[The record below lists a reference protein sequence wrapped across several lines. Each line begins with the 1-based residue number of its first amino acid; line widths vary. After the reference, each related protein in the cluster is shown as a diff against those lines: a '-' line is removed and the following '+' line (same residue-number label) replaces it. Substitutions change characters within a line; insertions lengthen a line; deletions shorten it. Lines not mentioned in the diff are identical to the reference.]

1 MQAKA
6 PAKLPMRAGFTLIE
20 MAIVLVIIGLIAGA
34 VVVGQDLM
42 RAAGVRATISQIEK
56 YNTAVNT
63 FREKYG
69 YLPGDINASAAAQ
82 FGFLPRGIYHGMGDG
97 DGYIEGLYANSPST
111 NTGYAI
117 GYGETAMVWVDLSM
131 ANLIDGGFNTS
142 TMLSRPPGT
151 ITGAGLSAYFPTA
164 KLGGGN
170 YIYIWS
176 DGVFHSGG
184 NGWVGWSNNGTNYF
198 GLSTISQIDGTGQS
212 TSTATLPVKDAFAID
227 SKIDDGLPQ
236 LGRVTVQYVSLGL
249 LAWAGTAYTG
259 APTTAATA
267 GSATS
272 CYDNSSA
279 ASGTPGV
286 AGAAQHYSLE
296 ISGGSGPNCALSF
309 RFQ

>member
-69 YLPGDINASAAAQ
+69 YLPGDINASAAAL

-151 ITGAGLSAYFPTA
+151 IPGAGVRAPLPTPNR
-164 KLGGGN
+164 GGGEL
-170 YIYIWS
+170 YLHLERWRFS
-176 DGVFHSGG
+176 LRRKWL
-184 NGWVGWSNNGTNYF
+184 GW
-198 GLSTISQIDGTGQS
+198 
-212 TSTATLPVKDAFAID
+212 
-227 SKIDDGLPQ
+227 
-236 LGRVTVQYVSLGL
+236 
-249 LAWAGTAYTG
+249 
-259 APTTAATA
+259 
-267 GSATS
+267 
-272 CYDNSSA
+272 
-279 ASGTPGV
+279 
-286 AGAAQHYSLE
+286 LE
-296 ISGGSGPNCALSF
+296 
-309 RFQ
+309 